1 MVVVVSDNN
10 VQIAITILTLPLTF
24 PLVMS
29 LGYDPIWFG
38 IIMTKTAEIGLV
50 TPPLGMNVFV
60 ACGAAGSRIENG
72 FRGVAPF
79 ILGEIVV
86 IGLLFLVPELST
98 WLPSLMD

>member
-1 MVVVVSDNN
+1 MNDVGILLLIVPVFLPSL
-10 VQIAITILTLPLTF
+10 LTLDVN
-24 PLVMS
+24 LV
-29 LGYDPIWFG
+29 WFG